1 MKKLFCFSIA
11 AATGICLPTTAAL
24 AEDSGG
30 WKFSVAPLYLWGK
43 SINGTSSIAGMEAPL
58 EVDFKDDALQNLDA
72 AFAIHFEAKKDDLT
86 LFAEYNYA
94 KLDPTSE
101 MSLGPIAISADIEFK
116 DLMLEL
122 GVAYTFADSGTTQWE
137 VLGGVRYLDQEINVD
152 LDTPITAL
160 PDSIGGGDDWWHA
173 IGGLRVTTAISERWK
188 FVGRA
193 DGGYKDSDNTAY
205 HLSATFD
212 YHFRGWGSF
221 FAGYRH
227 LYTDY
232 DNGKSGLDGY
242 AVDADQSG
250 PIVGLRFYW

>member
-1 MKKLFCFSIA
+1 MKRQVCYSIA
-11 AATGICLPTTAAL
+11 GTIALCLQATAVQAD
-24 AEDSGG
+24 DSGG
-30 WKFSVAPLYLWGK
+30 WEFSVAPLYLWGK
-43 SINGTSSIAGMEAPL
+43 SINGTSATAGKEALL

-72 AFAIHFEAKKDDLT
+72 AFAIHFEAKKDDFT

-94 KLDPTSE
+94 KLDPSSE
-101 MSLGPIAISADIEFK
+101 MHLGPIQVNADIEFK
-116 DLMLEL
+116 DTMFEL

-152 LDTPITAL
+152 LDAPIDAL

-173 IGGLRVTTAISERWK
+173 IGGLRVTTAISENWR

-212 YHFRGWGSF
+212 YRFRGWGSF

-242 AVDADQSG
+242 AVDADQTG
-250 PIVGLRFYW
+250 PIVGLRFYL

>member
-1 MKKLFCFSIA
+1 MKKLFCSSVAASIGLCFPT
-11 AATGICLPTTAAL
+11 ATVL
-24 AEDSGG
+24 ADDSSG
-30 WKFSVAPLYLWGK
+30 WEFSVAPLYLWGK

-58 EVDFKDDALQNLDA
+58 EVDFKDDALENLEA
-72 AFAIHFEAKKDDLT
+72 AFAIHFEAKKENLT

-101 MSLGPIAISADIEFK
+101 MSLGPISISADIEFE
-116 DLMLEL
+116 DLMFEL
-122 GVAYTFADSGTTQWE
+122 GAAYTFADSGSTQWE
-137 VLGGVRYLDQEINVD
+137 VLGGVRYLDQEINVE
-152 LDTPITAL
+152 LDTPIPEL
-160 PDSIGGGDDWWHA
+160 PTNIGGEDDWWHPF
-173 IGGLRVTTAISERWK
+173 GGLRVTTAISENWK

-193 DGGYKDSDNTAY
+193 DAGYRDSDNKAY

-212 YHFRGWGSF
+212 YRFRDWGSF

-242 AVDADQSG
+242 AVDTDQGG
-250 PIVGLRFYW
+250 PIVGLNFYW